1 MAHFPQLTRARRTLS
16 RARAEQRAASAN
28 YAHIM
33 SDPRTSSNQ
42 FYAAEERL
50 ALAGDALH
58 AATVAEARLA
68 AIVGEL

>member
-1 MAHFPQLTRARRTLS
+1 MAHYPQLTRARRNLT
-16 RARAEQRAASAN
+16 RARSEQNSAAAN

-33 SDPRTSSNQ
+33 GDPRTSSDQ

-50 ALAGDALH
+50 ALAGQALH

-68 AIVGEL
+68 AIVGGL